1 MQIEGNTVGD
11 KVVEGKTKIVYRLAD
26 NPDKVLLHSKDRIT
40 AGDGERAHDLKG
52 KAEISTTTA
61 SAIFEMLNNAGIKS
75 HFIKRSGQ
83 TCMVCNY
90 CDMVP
95 LEFVTR
101 RIATGSFLKR
111 NPGVKEG
118 YRFCPP
124 KQEIFFKDDANH
136 DPQWSY
142 EQCVEAKLEFGG
154 RLIGRDEIDIMCK
167 STVTVF
173 EVLEKAWASLDC
185 SLIDMKIEFGVN
197 PKTGEILLADI
208 IDSDS
213 WRLWPA
219 GDRRLM
225 KDKQVY
231 RELREVT
238 SEALDT
244 VKRNFEWVADRVGQ
258 LSPKPSGRAVVFM
271 GSPTDMAHCEKIRA
285 ACKLYGVP
293 CELRVSS
300 AHKGTDETKNILAQ
314 YEGEG
319 IPTVFIAVAGRS
331 NGLGPVLSGN
341 AAWPVINCPPISAD
355 WGAEDI
361 WSSLRLPSGLG
372 CTTVTSPDGAA
383 LAAAQ
388 ILCLN
393 DHMIWAKLRTK
404 QLNTWVGL
412 KEADIKARKTN
423 FMIEKSEVFQNG
435 H

>member
-1 MQIEGNTVGD
+1 MEIEGITVGE
-11 KVVEGKTKIVYRLAD
+11 KVNEGKTKVVYRLKA
-26 NPDKVLLHSKDRIT
+26 NPDEVLLHSKDRIT
-40 AGDGERAHDLKG
+40 AGDGERAHDLAG
-52 KAEISTTTA
+52 KAEISTATA
-61 SAIFEMLNNAGIKS
+61 TAIFKLLNNAGIKT
-75 HFIKRSGQ
+75 HFLYRGGKTG
-83 TCMVCNY
+83 MVCHY
-90 CDMVP
+90 CEMVP
-95 LEFVTR
+95 IEFVTR
-101 RIATGSFLKR
+101 RVATGSFLKR

-118 YRFCPP
+118 YRFSPP
-124 KQEIFFKDDANH
+124 KQETFFKDDANH

-142 EQCVEAKLEFGG
+142 EQCVEAGLKCGG
-154 RLIGRDEIDIMCK
+154 RTLGRDDFDIMCK
-167 STVTVF
+167 TTVTVF

-185 SLIDMKIEFGVN
+185 SLIDMKVEFGVS

-213 WRLWPA
+213 WRLWPS

-231 RELREVT
+231 RELQEVT
-238 SEALDT
+238 TEALDT
-244 VKRNFEWVADRVGQ
+244 VKRNFQWIAERVEL
-258 LSPKPSGRAVVFM
+258 LSPKPKGRAVVFM

-285 ACKLYGVP
+285 SCKMYGVP
-293 CELRVSS
+293 CELRVTS

-341 AAWPVINCPPISAD
+341 ATWPVINCPPLAAD
-355 WGAEDI
+355 WGTEDV

-372 CTTVTSPDGAA
+372 CTTLTSPEAA
-383 LAAAQ
+383 GLAAAQ
-388 ILCLN
+388 ILCMT
-393 DHMIWAKLRTK
+393 DHVIWSRLRAS

-412 KEADIKARKTN
+412 KEADMKARGTN
-423 FMIEKSEVFQNG
+423 LPVANG